1 MTDFLTALPL
11 FDLAEDP
18 GMERRWKWQYSTG
31 WCEWI
36 EHRQQWV
43 KSPNPSDRAGYRQSR
58 ASLEMYGA
66 LA

>member
-1 MTDFLTALPL
+1 MTSFLPALPL
-11 FDLAEDP
+11 FDLAEDL
-18 GMERRWKWQYSTG
+18 GMERSWKWQYSTG

-43 KSPNPSDRAGYRQSR
+43 QSPKPSARATYRQSR
-58 ASLEMYGA
+58 KSLEMYGV